1 MSKKSSTFAAQ
12 IESSAMTAIYLS
24 IYLSIYL
31 RAQVTSNVPI
41 P

>member
-1 MSKKSSTFAAQ
+1 MSEFIHTFAAQ

-24 IYLSIYL
+24 IYL